1 MKYLNSKFSLLPAAL
16 VLSAAGLLGCSA
28 LQAGERAPAQVSNAS
43 RPDDTAL
50 VSAVSDAIRRELDDK
65 AKDIQVSANNGV
77 VMLSGW
83 ADEPSDESRA
93 RAVASRVPG
102 VVRAYSRVH
111 LWSSDDDS

>member
-28 LQAGERAPAQVSNAS
+28 LQAGERAP
-43 RPDDTAL
+43 
-50 VSAVSDAIRRELDDK
+50 VSATAPGDPALATAVTQAIRDALDYK
-65 AKDIQVSANNGV
+65 AKDIQVAVNGGV

-83 ADEPSDESRA
+83 ADKPSDESRA

-102 VVRAYSRVH
+102 VVQAYSRVH
-111 LWSSDDDS
+111 LWHSDDS